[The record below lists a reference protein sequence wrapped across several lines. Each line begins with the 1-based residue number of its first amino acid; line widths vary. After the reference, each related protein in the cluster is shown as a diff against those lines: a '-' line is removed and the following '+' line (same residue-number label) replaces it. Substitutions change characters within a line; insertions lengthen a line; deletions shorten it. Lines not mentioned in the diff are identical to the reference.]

1 MRCRMPISMA
11 VAMIFLFGVTSCNKP
26 DKDTTI
32 KLLKSG
38 ASTATN
44 FGLRKWSEKDAP
56 GAMECAKALKTNIN
70 DVLLPYFNGG
80 NLPVSSEVQA
90 LLNSSL
96 FKNVK
101 PDVKDAIVAASIA
114 LDAVLPI
121 PGTDKLNQ
129 DQVDYIKAFL
139 SGIADGCGK
148 FTSKEVLKHNWL
160 Q

>member
-1 MRCRMPISMA
+1 MRYRTSLGLA
-11 VAMIFLFGVTSCNKP
+11 VAMVLLFGVTSCDKP
-26 DKDTTI
+26 DKNTTLN
-32 KLLKSG
+32 LLKSG

-56 GAMECAKALKTNIN
+56 GAAECAKTLKANIN

-80 NLPVSSEVQA
+80 NLPTSTEVQT

-114 LDAVLPI
+114 LDAVLPV
-121 PGTDKLNQ
+121 PGSDKLNQ

-139 SGIADGCGK
+139 SGVADGCDK
-148 FTSKEVLKHNWL
+148 FGSKDVPKHNWL
-160 Q
+160 K